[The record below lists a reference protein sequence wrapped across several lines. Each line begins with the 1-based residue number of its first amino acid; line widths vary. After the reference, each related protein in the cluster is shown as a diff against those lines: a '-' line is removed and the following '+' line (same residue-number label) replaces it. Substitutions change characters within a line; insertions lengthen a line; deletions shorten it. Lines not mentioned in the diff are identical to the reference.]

1 MGATVAETFT
11 RRGGGGRDRSSKAAC
26 AKVARVVLVAGD
38 GEASRIADERGPR
51 LRRSSRPW
59 AALAEERA
67 SQPEAANGARLE
79 VSGAWRPR
87 NGAEQL
93 EAAKVGPACQKAR
106 VAPIVVRCSHRR

>member
-93 EAAKVGPACQKAR
+93 EAAKW
-106 VAPIVVRCSHRR
+106 APRAKRLVLLPSL